1 MKIETI
7 KKPAFS
13 VIGKE
18 GSTKD
23 GAGFIQS
30 LWSEANAHFGEIAR
44 LVKTDETGAPAGVW
58 GAMTDFSHSYK
69 PWENNF
75 SEGKYLAGAE
85 VTEGAAAPE
94 GWTKWTIPGFVYL
107 KAENEE
113 NLFPKMLAYL
123 SENGFTLSGAV
134 HDFTDVKAGKSY
146 MLFPIQKIAPEQ
158 RQ

>member
-1 MKIETI
+1 MKIEKI

-18 GSTKD
+18 GSTMD
-23 GAGFIQS
+23 GEGFIQN
-30 LWSEANAHFGEIAR
+30 LWQDANSHFAEIAH
-44 LVKTDETGAPAGVW
+44 LVKTDDAGAPVGVW

-69 PWENNF
+69 PWENGF

-85 VTEGAAAPE
+85 VFIDACAPE

-113 NLFPKMLAYL
+113 NLFSHMLSYL
-123 SENGFTLSGAV
+123 KENGLALAGAV
-134 HDFTDVKAGKSY
+134 HDFTDVRTGKNY
-146 MLFPIQKIAPEQ
+146 MLFPIERI
-158 RQ
+158 